1 MKIRQPIVSVLG
13 HVDHGKTSILD
24 KIRGS
29 NVYAGEA
36 GGITQHIGASEV
48 PIESIQKT
56 CGDLLKKMNINLT
69 IPGLLFIDTPGHEAF
84 TTLRKRGG
92 AIADLAVL
100 VIDVNEGFQ
109 PQTEESLLF
118 LKEFKTP
125 FVVAANKI
133 DRTMGWTPNKGECFI
148 KTIKEQQDRVVEDLE
163 TKIYTIIGQLAEKGY
178 DSERYD
184 RVGNFG
190 KQICIVPT
198 SGVTGEGIADL
209 IVVLSGLA
217 EKFLKDSIKFEEGEG
232 KGTVLEVKEHKG
244 LGLTIDAIIYNG
256 EVNKGDILVIGG
268 KEIIETKIKALLK
281 PEPLKEL
288 RAEKKFQYVDS
299 VVAASGIKISA
310 PGLEKVV
317 AGSPLRTVKNEKDV
331 EKVKQEIV
339 EEVEEVEI
347 HTEGTG
353 VIVKT
358 DTLGGLEAMVKILK
372 DKGIAIKK
380 AEVGTVTKQ
389 DVVEL
394 KQQEQSIIFAFN
406 VQIPQEAEM
415 LAKDCGIKIFSSNI
429 IYRLIEGYDEWKK
442 DEKKRAEDKLLEEVT
457 RPGKIKILPGCIF
470 RQSKPAVFGVEV
482 IAGTIKPGYKLKKKA
497 KVIGEIKELQKEGNN
512 VDKLIGGD
520 RGAVSMDIIIGKHAE
535 EGNILEV
542 SLRPEDFQVLNSLK
556 SKLRDDEKKL
566 LEEIEQKK

>member
-347 HTEGTG
+347 HTEGT
-353 VIVKT
+353 
-358 DTLGGLEAMVKILK
+358 
-372 DKGIAIKK
+372 
-380 AEVGTVTKQ
+380 
-389 DVVEL
+389 
-394 KQQEQSIIFAFN
+394 
-406 VQIPQEAEM
+406 
-415 LAKDCGIKIFSSNI
+415 
-429 IYRLIEGYDEWKK
+429 
-442 DEKKRAEDKLLEEVT
+442 
-457 RPGKIKILPGCIF
+457 
-470 RQSKPAVFGVEV
+470 
-482 IAGTIKPGYKLKKKA
+482 
-497 KVIGEIKELQKEGNN
+497 
-512 VDKLIGGD
+512 
-520 RGAVSMDIIIGKHAE
+520 
-535 EGNILEV
+535 
-542 SLRPEDFQVLNSLK
+542 
-556 SKLRDDEKKL
+556 
-566 LEEIEQKK
+566 